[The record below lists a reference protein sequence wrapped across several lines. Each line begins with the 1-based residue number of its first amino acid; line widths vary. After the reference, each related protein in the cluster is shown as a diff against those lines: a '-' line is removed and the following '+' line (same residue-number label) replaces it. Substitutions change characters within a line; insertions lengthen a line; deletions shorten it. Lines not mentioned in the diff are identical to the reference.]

1 MMTTQETL
9 TIPPK
14 RKTGVTNAD
23 VLKLAREQLAKEV
36 LPQLLSALKQADQAG
51 TTALDYAVEAG
62 GRIAE
67 VKQWLADNR
76 LHLQSFPQ
84 WFKANCRDHN
94 LRTAGDYYRCYI
106 QVNADSGVHYP
117 SMQAALRAYRKAHG
131 KKRFSPETK
140 EQQEARERKEA
151 RDEVLA
157 GAPPGPDV
165 EVEKPGLGS
174 MKEWL
179 GGATVVLNSYLSEK
193 VRECLKNEG
202 NPIPEGSVVLVLGKE
217 KKSEADDSK

>member
-1 MMTTQETL
+1 M
-9 TIPPK
+9 
-14 RKTGVTNAD
+14 
-23 VLKLAREQLAKEV
+23 
-36 LPQLLSALKQADQAG
+36 
-51 TTALDYAVEAG
+51 
-62 GRIAE
+62 
-67 VKQWLADNR
+67 
-76 LHLQSFPQ
+76 QS
-84 WFKANCRDHN
+84 
-94 LRTAGDYYRCYI
+94 
-106 QVNADSGVHYP
+106 
-117 SMQAALRAYRKAHG
+117 ALRAYRKAHG

-140 EQQEARERKEA
+140 EQNEARERKDA

-179 GGATVVLNSYLSEK
+179 GGTTVVLNPYLSEK

-217 KKSEADDSK
+217 KKSEADNSK